1 MRTRSLVLVLLLGL
15 GGVAAADLAP
25 GEVRAVQA
33 RTGVAARKEPK
44 ALAASAGLLP
54 YRTRVTVDEVRY
66 PWARVT
72 ADGGITGWVR
82 VSDLVEPG
90 SLTSPEA
97 LAAASSREASGS
109 SSLSLAGRQFDETT
123 EGDLKATDA
132 DLARAYPLVD
142 ALERLQVRPDDPA
155 LLRFL
160 VEGHLGTEGK

>member
-1 MRTRSLVLVLLLGL
+1 MRTRSFVLVLLLGL

-25 GEVRAVQA
+25 GEVRAVQV

-44 ALAASAGLLP
+44 PLGASAGLLP

-72 ADGGITGWVR
+72 SDTGVTGWVR
-82 VSDLVEPG
+82 VSDIVEPG

-97 LAAASSREASGS
+97 LAAAASRDTAGS
-109 SSLSLAGRQFDETT
+109 ATLSLAGRQFDETT
-123 EGDLKATDA
+123 EGDLKTTDA

-142 ALERLQVRPDDPA
+142 ALERKQVRPDDPA
-155 LLRFL
+155 LLQFL
-160 VEGHLGTEGK
+160 AEGHLGTEGK